1 MISTRA
7 KLLNV
12 INPDIQKP
20 LSLLVQIFCLHE
32 ASNKKKFGLKE
43 GWTQREKKQ
52 NSLVQ
57 TVSEWRGCTKAQLR
71 QIDHFGL

>member
-1 MISTRA
+1 MISTKA

-43 GWTQREKKQ
+43 GWKKQ